1 LINKRNETGKLSL
14 WSNRTKSCLIFWE
27 FINLLSSVN
36 REKRRSQFQFVICFL
51 LVIFTRYLPDMI
63 NPVLIINQL
72 FEMQTRLKETGSAT
86 LFERN
91 FNRLFTLF
99 EEDGYIIQDPT
110 GEAYTETRTDC
121 EASIS
126 GRIGSRMKITRTI
139 KPVIY
144 QQKEGALQLLQKAV
158 VIAENN

>member
-1 LINKRNETGKLSL
+1 
-14 WSNRTKSCLIFWE
+14 
-27 FINLLSSVN
+27 
-36 REKRRSQFQFVICFL
+36 
-51 LVIFTRYLPDMI
+51 MI

-72 FEMQTRLKETGSAT
+72 FEMQAKVKETGAAQN
-86 LFERN
+86 FERN
-91 FNRLFTLF
+91 FNRLFNIF

-126 GRIGSRMKITRTI
+126 GRIGSKMKITRTI
-139 KPVIY
+139 KPIIY
-144 QQKEGALQLLQKAV
+144 QKRDGNVQLLQKAV